1 MPCMPAMVQ
10 VAATV
15 KVEAAATEKADVE
28 ESIDEAVEAPTR
40 SVVARSRLLM
50 AMVAAPKTPNVVP

>member
-1 MPCMPAMVQ
+1 MPAMVQ

-50 AMVAAPKTPNVVP
+50 AMVAAPKPPNVVP